1 MLNIESIRNR
11 ILIWVF
17 LLFLIIWAGIS
28 YATFYQSSHEVEELF
43 DSELAQAAGVL
54 IQISTTLNLK
64 HSSIEPKLQKD
75 IYGHRYEKKIA
86 FQIFSNNKLILYSA
100 NAPSTIMSKENG
112 FSDKTIN
119 NELWRVF
126 RLHDEEHN
134 HEIITAE
141 RYDVRDELVLQ
152 ITKDSL
158 YPLTLMIP
166 ILLLIIWIGIDRGL
180 YPIRK
185 LAKQIENRSPDN
197 LEPISVNFNVP
208 NEVKPLFTAL
218 NSLFIK
224 LKSAFERERR
234 FTSDAAHE
242 LQTPLASI
250 KTQAQVALRSH
261 NSDEQQHALEKTVEG
276 IDRATHMVQQLL
288 ALARLEPLSSLD
300 ARSKLEL
307 YTLTQTLMGE
317 LDAESHRKNIELSLN
332 GEESVHI
339 EGNQPA
345 IEILIRNL
353 LSNAIRYTPED
364 GKVSVEVTREPGHVL
379 LSVTDTGPGI
389 PEEDLKRVFERF
401 YRGQNNQHII
411 GSGLGLSIAQ
421 HIAELHNASIDF
433 VHTAPD
439 SGLKVVIKFN
449 DTLN

>member
-1 MLNIESIRNR
+1 MKSIRNR

-17 LLFLIIWAGIS
+17 LLFLIIWGGIS
-28 YATFYQSSHEVEELF
+28 YATYYQSSEQVEELF

-54 IQISTTLNLK
+54 MQISTNLNITP
-64 HSSIEPKLQKD
+64 SVVGPKLQKE

-86 FQIFSNNKLILYSA
+86 FQIFQDNKLLLQSA
-100 NAPSTIMSKENG
+100 NAPIHIMSEKKG
-112 FSDKTIN
+112 FSDQTISDK
-119 NELWRVF
+119 LWRVF
-126 RLHDEEHN
+126 RIHAEEHN
-134 HEIITAE
+134 KVIITAE
-141 RYDVRDELVLQ
+141 RYDVRHELVNQ
-152 ITKDSL
+152 ITQDSL

-180 YPIRK
+180 APIRK
-185 LAKQIENRSPDN
+185 LTNQIENRSPDN

-208 NEVKPLFTAL
+208 NEIKPLFTAL
-218 NSLFIK
+218 NRLFEK
-224 LKSAFERERR
+224 LNNAFERERR

-261 NSDEQQHALEKTVEG
+261 NSDEQQHALVKTVEG

-288 ALARLEPLSSLD
+288 ALARLEPLSTLD
-300 ARSKLEL
+300 HKSKLEL
-307 YTLTQTLMGE
+307 YTLTQTLLGE

-339 EGNQPA
+339 EGNQSA
-345 IEILIRNL
+345 IEVLIRNV
-353 LSNAIRYTPED
+353 LSNAVRYTPED
-364 GKVSVEVTREPGHVL
+364 GKVSVEITREPGHVL
-379 LSVTDTGPGI
+379 LSVTDSGPGI

-421 HIAELHNASIDF
+421 RIAELHDAQIDF
-433 VHTAPD
+433 LQSD
-439 SGLKVVIKFN
+439 SGTGLKVIIKFN
-449 DTLN
+449 ESIS